1 MALEERLADYSLI
14 QKLKAGDSD
23 AYDSLNREYAGKMFR
38 LACRL
43 AGPEEAEDLVQ
54 EAFLQIYRSMDSFR
68 GDCSIGT
75 WVYKITT
82 NVCQD
87 YLRRKNRRGWRYLF
101 SLDWLKSETDRELPS
116 PLLEPPEIAEIKD
129 DLERLRLAIATLPV
143 EQRAV
148 LVLHDLEQLTYQEV
162 ADVLGIALGTVKS
175 RLFYARQKV
184 RLIFE
189 GGAKSEMPRS

>member
-1 MALEERLADYSLI
+1 MALEERLADYTLV
-14 QKLKAGDSD
+14 QGLRNGDNE
-23 AYDSLNREYAGKMFR
+23 AYDELNQQYSSKMYR

-54 EAFLQIYRSMDSFR
+54 EAFVQIYRSMSSFR
-68 GDCSIGT
+68 GDCSIST

-87 YLRRKNRRGWRYLF
+87 YLRRKSRRNWRHLF
-101 SLDWLKSETDRELPS
+101 SIDWLKSEIDKELPS
-116 PLLEPPEIAEIKD
+116 PDLEPHEMAEIRD
-129 DLERLRLAIATLPV
+129 DLGRLRVAIASLPM
-143 EQRAV
+143 EQRSV

-184 RLIFE
+184 RQIFE
-189 GGAKSEMPRS
+189 GGASK